1 MFNTGI
7 KFEEMH
13 VNNKY
18 HTVTDYFLITKEL
31 LDELCPELYPSAEHG
46 CISVEYPI
54 GLAEARYCDVMI
66 SPTKGN
72 MDYNWPTK
80 DDIDYDWTKL
90 TLAYNDIEKLLGIA
104 RRSVWMK
111 NKEKENA

>member
-1 MFNTGI
+1 MFDTGI

-13 VNNKY
+13 VSSGY

-66 SPTKGN
+66 APN
-72 MDYNWPTK
+72 K
-80 DDIDYDWTKL
+80 DGMDYDWTKL
-90 TLAYNDIEKLLGIA
+90 TLAYNDVEKLLGIA
-104 RRSVWMK
+104 RRCCMMK
-111 NKEKENA
+111 VKEKENA